1 MAIPKISGCN
11 VCGNF
16 IAEIDKRRLTFTSQS
31 NRTVA
36 QRSCLRLYPRSL
48 YLVIFRGNYW
58 IPEESIK
65 ALPRDES
72 LLLPLHRCF
81 NNYRPGAEDGLPCQW
96 GGNFSTESLY
106 HLDIRLT
113 EKWQLYKNNSQVFII
128 IRTLNII
135 ISLFYF
141 ATLYADVSA
150 TKLQI
155 DYPEDARDHDVRIN
169 INSSANQLISTGPSS
184 ADL

>member
-1 MAIPKISGCN
+1 MNKVTSLWLIYFNVQWPWLKRIIINDKYNGTADWTWMCLDLCRLCLHDCRSLQEYYYVFFLYNPLTVNAGIPIDSNASLKSDRIEISTVKRSIRWQFQRSVDATFG
-11 VCGNF
+11 GNF

-72 LLLPLHRCF
+72 LLLPLHRC
-81 NNYRPGAEDGLPCQW
+81 L
-96 GGNFSTESLY
+96 
-106 HLDIRLT
+106 
-113 EKWQLYKNNSQVFII
+113 
-128 IRTLNII
+128 
-135 ISLFYF
+135 
-141 ATLYADVSA
+141 
-150 TKLQI
+150 
-155 DYPEDARDHDVRIN
+155 
-169 INSSANQLISTGPSS
+169 
-184 ADL
+184 